1 MLHRSEKRQLLSQ
14 FKADQKLFD
23 KVFRQAKRQF
33 ENKSFKNL
41 ADLADKPQMILLKCG
56 ND

>member
-1 MLHRSEKRQLLSQ
+1 MLHRSEKRQLLLQ

-41 ADLADKPQMILLKCG
+41 ADLADKAS
-56 ND
+56 NDPAEI